1 MKRIA
6 VLAATTAALL
16 VAPASEALAG
26 KRYSATIT
34 RTTYGIPHIEA
45 RDWRGVGYGVA
56 YAYAEDNL
64 CLLAEEFATVAGERS
79 RFWGPEAKAVLG
91 FE

>member
-1 MKRIA
+1 MMKRIA

-45 RDWRGVGYGVA
+45 RDWRGVGY
-56 YAYAEDNL
+56 
-64 CLLAEEFATVAGERS
+64 
-79 RFWGPEAKAVLG
+79 
-91 FE
+91 

>member
-1 MKRIA
+1 MKRMA
-6 VLAATTAALL
+6 MWAATAAALV

-26 KRYSATIT
+26 KRYAATIT

-56 YAYAEDNL
+56 YAYAEDNHL
-64 CLLAEEFATVAGERS
+64 
-79 RFWGPEAKAVLG
+79 LG
-91 FE
+91 FNLFLRRNTE